1 MGADAPNGRLR
12 IFDRTMGIWII
23 LALMT
28 GAAVLLLL
36 LPLARTSTAAPRAT
50 DDVAFYQ
57 AQIAEIERDIQTGLI
72 GATEADAARAEAA
85 RRLLRVG
92 DHPLAAQKNRAVRMK
107 LASFVALLLVPAV
120 ALPVYLYA
128 GAPAMPDRPLAARRN
143 ADPAAVDIVEA
154 VARIEAHLA
163 KNPDDGRGYDV
174 VAPVY
179 FRMERYADAARALA
193 NAMRLLGENPARLS
207 AFGEALVAQNGGIV
221 TPDAKKSFEQAL
233 AMEARHTKS
242 LYYLALA
249 REQDGDRAGALA
261 DFNAMLTGAP
271 DGAAWTEI
279 VRERIAAL
287 SNRSGA
293 VPQGGEALAALPA
306 QEREAAIRA
315 MVDGLEVRLN
325 NQGGSLEEWARLIR
339 AASVLGEKA
348 RALKA
353 LGAARE
359 KLQADTAAPGA
370 LDALEKELGLRS

>member
-1 MGADAPNGRLR
+1 
-12 IFDRTMGIWII
+12 MGIWII

-28 GAAVLLLL
+28 GLAVLLLL
-36 LPLARTSTAAPRAT
+36 LPLARASTAAPRAT
-50 DDVAFYQ
+50 DDIAFYQ
-57 AQIAEIERDIQTGLI
+57 AQIAEIERDIQAGLI

-92 DHPLAAQKNRAVRMK
+92 NNPVVAHKNRAARMK
-107 LASFVALLLVPAV
+107 LASLVALLLVPAV
-120 ALPVYLYA
+120 ALPIYLYA
-128 GAPAMPDRPLAARRN
+128 GAPAMPDRPLAARRS
-143 ADPAAVDIVEA
+143 ADPAAVDIAEA

-179 FRMERYADAARALA
+179 FRMERYADAARALG

-207 AFGEALVAQNGGIV
+207 AYGEALVAQNGGIV
-221 TPDAKKSFEQAL
+221 TPDAKKSFEQAV

-249 REQDGDRAGALA
+249 REQDGDQAGALA

-287 SNRSGA
+287 SNKSGA
-293 VPQGGEALAALPA
+293 VPPGGEALAALPA

-315 MVDGLEVRLN
+315 MVDGLEARLN

-339 AASVLGEKA
+339 AASVLGDKS

-359 KLQADTAAPGA
+359 KLQSDTAAPGA